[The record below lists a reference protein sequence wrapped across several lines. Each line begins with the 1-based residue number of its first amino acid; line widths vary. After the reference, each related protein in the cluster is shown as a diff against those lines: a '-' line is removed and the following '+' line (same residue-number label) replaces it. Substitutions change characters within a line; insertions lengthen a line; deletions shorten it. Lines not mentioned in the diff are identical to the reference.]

1 MRSGTAKSRH
11 AWIYAARVERMGRAG
26 VVVPL
31 AIIVL
36 FSVLDVAAGPG
47 RVVSGL
53 VVIAPWLAASLL
65 GWRATVWYAVLALI
79 VAALLGLYDEQYT
92 ADEWPTQAARLFGV
106 ALGGLIAVAVC
117 RSRLEREDQLQQL
130 GVSTALAQE
139 QARGAQDMAGLAEW
153 LQRSLL
159 TPPPPVAELEIAAA
173 YAPAADHVKIGG
185 DWYDVFPAPGD
196 RTLVVIG
203 DVAGHDGAAA
213 ATMAQ
218 VRNVL
223 RGMGQVLLAPPATLL
238 TALDR
243 AVRSFLPTVMAT
255 MIVIEISHL
264 GRNSGPLV
272 LRWSNAGHPPPL
284 LISGEDGTAQL
295 LEREPDLLLGV
306 DPNTRRA
313 DHELVLYQG
322 DTVVLYTDGLVERR
336 GATLDEGL
344 ARLRDVAEEEAGL
357 PLDKLCEVLLVACT
371 ERPDDDIA
379 VLALRARAR

>member
-1 MRSGTAKSRH
+1 
-11 AWIYAARVERMGRAG
+11 
-26 VVVPL
+26 
-31 AIIVL
+31 
-36 FSVLDVAAGPG
+36 
-47 RVVSGL
+47 
-53 VVIAPWLAASLL
+53 
-65 GWRATVWYAVLALI
+65 
-79 VAALLGLYDEQYT
+79 
-92 ADEWPTQAARLFGV
+92 
-106 ALGGLIAVAVC
+106 
-117 RSRLEREDQLQQL
+117 
-130 GVSTALAQE
+130 
-139 QARGAQDMAGLAEW
+139 MAGLAEW

-173 YAPAADHVKIGG
+173 YVPAADHVKIGG

>member
-1 MRSGTAKSRH
+1 
-11 AWIYAARVERMGRAG
+11 VERVGRAG

-65 GWRATVWYAVLALI
+65 GWRATACYAVLALI

-117 RSRLEREDQLQQL
+117 RSRLEREDKLQQL
-130 GVSTALAQE
+130 GVSTALALE
-139 QARGAQDMAGLAEW
+139 QARDARDMAGLAEW

-173 YAPAADHVKIGG
+173 YVPAADHVKIGG

-284 LISGEDGTAQL
+284 LISGEDGTARL

-336 GATLDEGL
+336 GATIDEGL

-379 VLALRARAR
+379 VLALRAR